1 MEIVAYVIIGCA
13 IGSLTVITFLKI
25 FKSKSIG
32 DPVDIDELI
41 RQSKERQKI
50 NEDLQTKKL
59 SQLLT
64 NRTSQIDNILNLNKQ
79 FR

>member
-1 MEIVAYVIIGCA
+1 MELIAYAIIGCA
-13 IGSLTVITFLKI
+13 IGSLTVITYLKI

-50 NEDLQTKKL
+50 ADDYAKQLDELLDDVKK
-59 SQLLT
+59 S
-64 NRTSQIDNILNLNKQ
+64 
-79 FR
+79 

>member
-41 RQSKERQKI
+41 RQSKERQKS
-50 NEDLQTKKL
+50 NEDYSKELDKLLDETKK
-59 SQLLT
+59 S
-64 NRTSQIDNILNLNKQ
+64 
-79 FR
+79 